1 MPGKMLVVAGAAMLA
16 MSSSVSAVSMSMN
29 WIDVSAYGTVD
40 ACVAAGEA
48 TFQRSGLSLL
58 QRTATAAWAENS
70 TQDQLYVVYC
80 VMDRGVAVITGSG
93 DNLDAVDAMV
103 TRVVNSFGQGGPT
116 GKPSR

>member
-1 MPGKMLVVAGAAMLA
+1 MRGKMLGFAGAALLA
-16 MSSSVSAVSMSMN
+16 MPSSASAVSMSMN
-29 WIDVSAYGTVD
+29 WIDVSTYGTVD

-48 TFQRSGLSLL
+48 TFRRSGLSVL
-58 QRTATAAWAENS
+58 QRTATAAWAENA
-70 TQDQLYVVYC
+70 TQDELFVVYC

-103 TRVVNSFGQGGPT
+103 TQIVNSFGQAGPT